1 MPYTHSCKVLF
12 VFKYFILTV
21 LTMELNLIYISGSS
35 CQISFSISL
44 IPRGFFLTFKSVV
57 VYLPYTKNA
66 HADRVNMH
74 SELCSAGDFT

>member
-1 MPYTHSCKVLF
+1 MSYTHSCKVLF

-35 CQISFSISL
+35 CQISFSINL
-44 IPRGFFLTFKSVV
+44 IPRGFFLTFKSV
-57 VYLPYTKNA
+57 TKNA